1 VYVFD
6 RVMWGLSPPQESPRY
21 DRGAGSDGTV
31 NASQA
36 SSRTLMACEQGL
48 HALAYEWFDDSM

>member
-1 VYVFD
+1 
-6 RVMWGLSPPQESPRY
+6 MWGLSPPQESPRY

-36 SSRTLMACEQGL
+36 SSQTLMACEQGL